1 MNKLDLWFDSK
12 QFTTAFVAATG
23 DSTSAGKKTKPV
35 DTARLE
41 FCDFGEPKTLLQR
54 ALHRAQQIAP
64 AAQIAVTVREENRE
78 RWEPALWFIRPER
91 RFVSDNRITS
101 PLTTA
106 AALLSIAADS
116 VSHVVTILPA
126 RCYVADEWILSAAL
140 YRLRAILP
148 TIPEGVGTLGMIDID
163 EGVDEDYLVPSRAR
177 AGPAVLVQGM
187 ARQPVRWVATHLRQH
202 GAMVAS
208 GILMGYAGRFASHI
222 LKHRPTL
229 TSALTMVPRAGDE
242 NRLSVDTYR
251 AMPRSSMRSLRW
263 WPPMFP
269 QRAFPVYRCGWK
281 GLHTARAVARIS
293 ASCLPAIGSILQHQM
308 EPESQRATARMVEP
322 VDFDRANF
330 ECDAYD
336 VSSNLGRG
344 QPSLV

>member
-1 MNKLDLWFDSK
+1 MMVKRRHTMSDRKAD
-12 QFTTAFVAATG
+12 
-23 DSTSAGKKTKPV
+23 KTKAWCIVVADDQGPEYVPSLGTAKKAPV
-35 DTARLE
+35 Q
-41 FCDFGEPKTLLQR
+41 FCDFGEPTTLLQR

-208 GILMGYAGRFASHI
+208 GILTGYAGRFAAHI

-229 TSALTMVPRAGDE
+229 ASALTMVTRAAGDE
-242 NRLSVDTYR
+242 NRLSVDMYR
-251 AMPRSSMRSLRW
+251 AMSRSSMRSLRW

-281 GLHTARAVARIS
+281 GLRTARAVARIS
-293 ASCLPAIGSILQHQM
+293 ASCFPAIGSILHRQM
-308 EPESQRATARMVEP
+308 EPESQWAAARMMKP
-322 VDFDRANF
+322 VDFDHANL
-330 ECDAYD
+330 ECDC
-336 VSSNLGRG
+336 L
-344 QPSLV
+344 